1 MSNALKRRMAK
12 VALVIAAGAAPV
24 VASAGSASALS
35 LPPTTDLGSLSN
47 LDTAS
52 LGDTTDSALQ
62 NTSAVAGEL
71 GGEAVKAAVPA
82 AGKAAGSLSRSAT
95 EPSIMETAGAATGAV
110 STVVGETAS
119 QLNGKGL
126 PGPVPGLNAP
136 LPAGGVPGM
145 GLMG

>member
-35 LPPTTDLGSLSN
+35 LPTTDLGGLSN

-52 LGDTTDSALQ
+52 LGDKTDSALQ

-82 AGKAAGSLSRSAT
+82 VGKAAGSLSRSAT
-95 EPSIMETAGAATGAV
+95 EPSIMETAGAATGAAA
-110 STVVGETAS
+110 TVVGETTS